1 MLQGSSHSSAESQHC
16 PDPPSSTQQ
25 SLSEPQP
32 QPEHSP
38 ESSPKAKHP
47 AISIADAQCETDRLA
62 GRTLGVADR
71 SARLKIV
78 ASLGRLAAKGAG
90 ARVCRARAVA
100 LVALLGAGS
109 VAVAVRGNVT
119 RRRDLDRGGGRWDGA
134 VADLNAAA
142 TALVLDAD
150 ALARPAAAG
159 GWHVLVLPVRTT
171 HIQHP
176 SVASFAGRVCLT
188 AALFR
193 RQRGSTGS

>member
-47 AISIADAQCETDRLA
+47 AISTADAQCETDRLV

-100 LVALLGAGS
+100 LVALLGAGR

-119 RRRDLDRGGGRWDGA
+119 RRRDLDRSGGRWDGA
-134 VADLNAAA
+134 VADLHAPA

-159 GWHVLVLPVRTT
+159 GWHVLVLPVLTTRAFSIRPLRALRT
-171 HIQHP
+171 
-176 SVASFAGRVCLT
+176 GRVSHS
-188 AALFR
+188 
-193 RQRGSTGS
+193 STVPSPKRID